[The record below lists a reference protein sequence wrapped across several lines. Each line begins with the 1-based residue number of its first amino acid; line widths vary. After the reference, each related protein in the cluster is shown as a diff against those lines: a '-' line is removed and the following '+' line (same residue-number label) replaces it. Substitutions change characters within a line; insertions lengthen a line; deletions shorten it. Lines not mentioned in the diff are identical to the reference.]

1 MLDLMNLFW
10 GFSHIFVASSGEF
23 ISEVPYIKE
32 VMNELEAD
40 GYLAHVRLPYL
51 YISTRSLNEIYIYG
65 SMVIV

>member
-40 GYLAHVRLPYL
+40 VYLAHVRLPYL